1 MAVIRV
7 ITNVLPAL
15 EIPIW
20 NASNVTQISS
30 YNSKHIALTRV
41 QIGNLEMVTTDCVK
55 IVQPHV
61 LLVILSKCVQN
72 VMTIIN

>member
-41 QIGNLEMVTTDCVK
+41 LKDNSVMMRHGYARIA
-55 IVQPHV
+55 V
-61 LLVILSKCVQN
+61 LGVMRVILLRCVRN
-72 VMTIIN
+72 AMTIIN